1 MGWPWSTFAGCP
13 NPAPAASMRSG
24 SFPAAAA
31 PVRFLQADVT
41 VSHRVFPILVLFELN
56 GVGEFLV
63 ANFAFHGF
71 ALRMR
76 VVRRPN
82 LAAEAPQH
90 ENARDIASTG
100 PQIVLSEGEF
110 ESATRRH
117 HENAYRPDR
126 RPDPCGAKEHRA
138 FVRRDEGA
146 RRPESAARGP
156 PRRWVLGRRR
166 CRRHRRLD
174 GVPPP
179 PAAHMRAAAAGR
191 PAGLG

>member
-1 MGWPWSTFAGCP
+1 MGRRRPRSRRSCTATSPETKRPADARRVAGPGPCQETD
-13 NPAPAASMRSG
+13 ALALTRDDRG
-24 SFPAAAA
+24 EGFLLLEE
-31 PVRFLQADVT
+31 VRFLQAVVT
-41 VSHRVFPILVLFELN
+41 VSHRVFPLLVLFELN

-156 PRRWVLGRRR
+156 PRR
-166 CRRHRRLD
+166 
-174 GVPPP
+174 
-179 PAAHMRAAAAGR
+179 
-191 PAGLG
+191 